1 MDTKELV
8 DKFID
13 DVLAGQNT
21 DARETFDAAISQKI
35 TDALEVKKLEVAQ
48 AVYSKSDEPEEETE
62 EEQDTEQDE
71 DADAV

>member
-48 AVYSKSDEPEEETE
+48 AVYSKSDEPEEEQ